1 MKRNR
6 PVLPI
11 PGIDFALYLRL
22 KNRIQLSASL
32 QIQRMKKNVL
42 LFAGLLL
49 LTGMKAQINDFEKH
63 GSFYFS
69 WGYNTE
75 WYTHS
80 DIHISQPALNSDFTF
95 INVVAHDHK
104 GWDNN
109 LFHKD
114 LSIPQYNYRIG
125 YFFNKKQDWGF
136 EINFDHTK
144 YVVTTDQTVRLKGK
158 VLGRDVDSMMVTG
171 EGRFLWQLNNGANFL
186 QFNLVKKLKLIDAFS
201 SKLQFDVLLKA
212 GVGPVI
218 PHVENTIFGI
228 NNVPHFQF
236 GGWNADADVSLKL
249 TFFKYFFLE
258 YQTKVVYGRYFG
270 LRVYDGLADQHFGCF
285 EVALVAGGTFKF

>member
-1 MKRNR
+1 
-6 PVLPI
+6 
-11 PGIDFALYLRL
+11 
-22 KNRIQLSASL
+22 
-32 QIQRMKKNVL
+32 MKKNVL

-49 LTGMKAQINDFEKH
+49 AAGVKAQINDFEKH

-80 DIHISQPALNSDFTF
+80 SIHISQPSLNSDFTF
-95 INVVAHDHK
+95 INAVAHDHK

-144 YVVTTDQTVRLKGK
+144 YVVSTDEAVHLKGK
-158 VLGRDVDSMMVTG
+158 VMGREVDSMMVPS

-186 QFNLVKKLKLIDAFS
+186 QFNLVKKLKIIDAFS
-201 SKLQFDVLLKA
+201 SKFQFDVLLKA

-218 PHVENTIFGI
+218 PHVENTIFGH
-228 NNVPHFQF
+228 NNIPHFQF
-236 GGWNADADVSLKL
+236 GGWNADADASVKL

-258 YQTKVVYGRYFG
+258 YQSKVVYGRYFG

>member
-144 YVVTTDQTVRLKGK
+144 YVVTTGFSGNST
-158 VLGRDVDSMMVTG
+158 T
-171 EGRFLWQLNNGANFL
+171 E
-186 QFNLVKKLKLIDAFS
+186 LIS
-201 SKLQFDVLLKA
+201 C
-212 GVGPVI
+212 
-218 PHVENTIFGI
+218 
-228 NNVPHFQF
+228 
-236 GGWNADADVSLKL
+236 SL
-249 TFFKYFFLE
+249 TS
-258 YQTKVVYGRYFG
+258 
-270 LRVYDGLADQHFGCF
+270 LRS
-285 EVALVAGGTFKF
+285 